1 MELKPYSD
9 SKFVS
14 GHGYRNLSTLDHTF
28 HVMIHYTVV
37 HRHHAHQQIHWKYS
51 LTI

>member
-14 GHGYRNLSTLDHTF
+14 GHGYGNLSTLDHTCR
-28 HVMIHYTVV
+28 VMTHYTVV
-37 HRHHAHQQIHWKYS
+37 HRRHAHQQIYWKYS
-51 LTI
+51 PTN